1 MEPPLTQAAARGDFK
16 DQPAQRAFKIT
27 FGTPCDLGCERG
39 NQNQDVLLRRR
50 SRATPARDSKRSG
63 RRDYRRDLKA
73 LRIALR
79 PLSMRPRMSEKAA
92 RSWRAE
98 PSSTGAAGAGYPR
111 KGAQGQALAEVCI
124 AWLPPN
130 QCPRVVS
137 STVKDPGR

>member
-1 MEPPLTQAAARGDFK
+1 MDLHSHRPLRG
-16 DQPAQRAFKIT
+16 ATSKINRHT
-27 FGTPCDLGCERG
+27 CFQDHFQNPCDLGCECG

-98 PSSTGAAGAGYPR
+98 RVRMARRAPDTLGRAHKAKRLRRFVSLGCLRINVPAWSPR
-111 KGAQGQALAEVCI
+111 Q
-124 AWLPPN
+124 
-130 QCPRVVS
+130 
-137 STVKDPGR
+137 